1 MFTDFFSW
9 CTSLGEKIQNGSP
22 DVPETADYYSGY
34 FADSSVCDT
43 VFWTG
48 AIIAVVIA
56 LLFYFGICNYVF
68 KLAKRSIWVIVAV
81 LVFGITF
88 FVNIPQIV
96 GHDADDPEDATGIF
110 AYAYNMESELLDGT
124 EDDDA
129 REEIQ
134 QTASDFRELFL
145 PKEDSIMMR
154 ESLPM
159 EMALANA
166 CYAVVLFIL
175 LSFLFKR
182 HTAYGSA
189 IPL

>member
-9 CTSLGEKIQNGSP
+9 CTSLGEKIQDGSP
-22 DVPETADYYSGY
+22 DVPETADYYGY
-34 FADSSVCDT
+34 FVETSVCDI

-48 AIIAVVIA
+48 AIIAAVLA

-68 KLAKRSIWVIVAV
+68 KLAKRSIWAIVSV
-81 LVFGITF
+81 LVFGLTF
-88 FVNIPQIV
+88 FVTIPQIV

-110 AYAYNMESELLDGT
+110 AYAYDIESQLLDGT

-159 EMALANA
+159 EIALANA
-166 CYAVVLFIL
+166 GSAVVLFII